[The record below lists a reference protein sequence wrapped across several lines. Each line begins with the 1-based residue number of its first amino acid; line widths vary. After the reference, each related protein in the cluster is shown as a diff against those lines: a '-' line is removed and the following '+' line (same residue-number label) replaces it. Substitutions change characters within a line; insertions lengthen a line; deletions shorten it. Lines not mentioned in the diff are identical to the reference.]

1 MRVVAVVP
9 AYNEGRRIL
18 PVLDTLA
25 AAPSVDGI
33 LAVDDG
39 SRDDTFA
46 VASQHPAVAT
56 GKLRVVRQEP
66 NQGKGAA
73 MQRGADEAE
82 DADILLFLDADLI
95 GLTVAHVES
104 LLAPVKSGEKVM
116 ALGVFRGGNFWTTL
130 AQILAPNISGQ
141 RAIRRDVFLNVP
153 CLADARYGVELAITI
168 SVMGEG
174 LPMTNVVLNDVSHPT
189 KERKLGLL
197 RGVQARVQMYQQMM
211 PFLLQMPF
219 LRRRYQ
225 PKPKRKP

>member
-1 MRVVAVVP
+1 MVP

-25 AAPSVDGI
+25 AAPSVDEI
-33 LAVDDG
+33 VAVDDG

-56 GKLRVVRQEP
+56 GKLRVVQQNP

-82 DADILLFLDADLI
+82 GADILLFLDADLT

-104 LLAPVKSGEKVM
+104 LLAPVRSGEKVM

-141 RAIRRDVFLNVP
+141 RAIRREVFLSVP
-153 CLADARYGVELAITI
+153 CLADARYGVELAIT
-168 SVMGEG
+168 SFVMGEG
-174 LPMTNVVLNDVSHPT
+174 LPMTDVVLKDVSHPT

-197 RGVQARVQMYQQMM
+197 RGVAARCRMYQQMM
-211 PFLLQMPF
+211 PFLL
-219 LRRRYQ
+219 RRYN
-225 PKPKRKP
+225 PKRKRKP

>member
-1 MRVVAVVP
+1 VVP
-9 AYNEGRRIL
+9 AYNEGRRIV

-25 AAPSVDGI
+25 AAPSVDAI
-33 LAVDDG
+33 VAVDDG

-56 GKLRVVRQEP
+56 GKLRVVQQNP

-82 DADILLFLDADLI
+82 GAEILLFLDADLT
-95 GLTVAHVES
+95 GLTVEHVER
-104 LLAPVKSGEKVM
+104 LLAPVRSGEKVM

-141 RAIRRDVFLNVP
+141 RAIRRD
-153 CLADARYGVELAITI
+153 ARYGVELAIT
-168 SVMGEG
+168 SFVMGEG
-174 LPMTNVVLNDVSHPT
+174 LPMTDVVLKDVSHPT

-197 RGVQARVQMYQQMM
+197 PGVVARCRMYQQMM
-211 PFLLQMPF
+211 PFLL
-219 LRRRYQ
+219 RRYN
-225 PKPKRKP
+225 PKRKRKL

>member
-46 VASQHPAVAT
+46 VASQHPAVVA
-56 GKLRVVRQEP
+56 GKLRVVRQEQ

-95 GLTVAHVES
+95 GLTVSHVEN
-104 LLAPVKSGEKVM
+104 LLAPVRSGEKVM

>member
-1 MRVVAVVP
+1 MRVIAVVP
-9 AYNEGRRIL
+9 AYNEGRRIV

-25 AAPSVDGI
+25 AAPSVDAI
-33 LAVDDG
+33 VAVDDG

-56 GKLRVVRQEP
+56 GKLRVVQQNP

-82 DADILLFLDADLI
+82 GADILLFLDADLT
-95 GLTVAHVES
+95 GLTVEHVER
-104 LLAPVKSGEKVM
+104 LLAPVRSGEKVM

-153 CLADARYGVELAITI
+153 CLADARYGVELAIT
-168 SVMGEG
+168 SFVMGEG
-174 LPMTNVVLNDVSHPT
+174 LPMTDVVLKDVSHPT

-197 RGVQARVQMYQQMM
+197 PGVVARCRMYQQMM
-211 PFLLQMPF
+211 PFLL
-219 LRRRYQ
+219 RRYN
-225 PKPKRKP
+225 PKRKRKP

>member
-1 MRVVAVVP
+1 MRVVAIVP
-9 AYNEGRRIL
+9 AYNEGRRIV
-18 PVLDTLA
+18 PVLDVLA

-33 LAVDDG
+33 IAVDDG
-39 SRDDTFA
+39 SIDDTFQ
-46 VASQHPAVAT
+46 VASQHAAAQ
-56 GKLRVVRQEP
+56 GKLRVVQQAK

-141 RAIRRDVFLNVP
+141 RAIRREVFLSVP
-153 CLADARYGVELAITI
+153 CLADARYGVELAIT
-168 SVMGEG
+168 SFVMGEG
-174 LPMTNVVLNDVSHPT
+174 LPMTDVVLKDVSHPT
-189 KERKLGLL
+189 KERKLGLW
-197 RGVQARVQMYQQMM
+197 RGAVARGRMYQQML
-211 PFLLQMPF
+211 PFLL
-219 LRRRYQ
+219 RRYH
-225 PKPKRKP
+225 PTKRKR